1 MNSQFISDS
10 AAKGATFLDQK
21 VSGKNT
27 DTHIFTSDGS
37 DTGGKIEETNAINE
51 LGIEYL
57 SPIAENKEVTRG
69 DKPPFELIEYRKG
82 FRNGVYHIDT
92 TDEGAPKK
100 TWICDPLKILAETR
114 DSGQQNWGRFLSWR
128 DGDEHVHQWACPAE
142 LLQATDQS
150 EFRRVLAGGGL
161 VISTNQK
168 ARKLVCD
175 YVLTHKT
182 DMKARCVDKIGWHGG
197 KYVLSSR
204 VIGTQDKELLVYQ
217 GNESADFS
225 TSGTLKDWQGNIAV
239 LATGNS
245 RITFAISCAFAG
257 VLVELAGESGGG
269 FQFTGETSKG
279 KTSALIDPAASVWG
293 HPGQFARKWRATVNG
308 LEAVCLA
315 RNHNITIL
323 DDLGEINPAE
333 AGQAAYMIANGQ
345 ARLRMNKDTSARRVA
360 TWKTMLLSS
369 GEIDLSRHIES
380 AGKQAKGGQVARLP
394 SIPADTGSGHYAIEE
409 LHGCTD
415 GREFSGKIKGLARQ
429 YYGTAGIAF
438 LEAVALD
445 YENIAGDI
453 RDGLKRIIKSFNLP
467 AKHAPEAGRIA
478 ERFALVAYAGE
489 LATRYR
495 ITGWS
500 RGSATNA
507 AKACFDAWFEQYGG
521 AVGHEET
528 ALLNQ
533 VSAYIQS
540 YGGSRFPSHDAAV
553 EDLAKVHI
561 RSGFSKEGKHL
572 VETGAFRNELCKGF
586 DLKFAC
592 RVLIDRGWLIRGS
605 DMAAQTLRIQAL
617 GKTARVYV
625 IDIKDQDGGSNAC
638 T

>member
-1 MNSQFISDS
+1 MNRQFISDS
-10 AAKGATFLDQK
+10 AAKGAAYLDQK
-21 VSGKNT
+21 DSNKNT
-27 DTHIFTSDGS
+27 DTPISAGN
-37 DTGGKIEETNAINE
+37 TGNAGNKTKEVIN
-51 LGIEYL
+51 INVL
-57 SPIAENKEVTRG
+57 STDDLLPQAENAEVTRG
-69 DKPPFELIEYRKG
+69 NKPPFELIEYKKG
-82 FRNGVYHIDT
+82 FRNGVYHIDA
-92 TDEGAPKK
+92 TDEGAPK

-114 DSGQQNWGRFLSWR
+114 DSVQQNWGRLLSWR
-128 DGDEHVHQWACPAE
+128 DGDDHLHQWVCPAE

-168 ARKLVCD
+168 ARKLLCD

-182 DMKARCVDKIGWHGG
+182 DMKARCVDKIGWNGS
-197 KYVLSSR
+197 KYVLNTR

-217 GNESADFS
+217 GNESVDFS
-225 TSGTLKDWQGNIAV
+225 TSGTLKDWQGSIAA

-245 RITFAISCAFAG
+245 RITFAISCAVAG
-257 VLVELAGESGGG
+257 ALVELAGESGGG

-279 KTSALIDPAASVWG
+279 KTSALMDPAASVWG
-293 HPGQFARKWRATVNG
+293 HPEHFSKKWRATVNG

-315 RNHNITIL
+315 RNHNVLIL
-323 DDLGEINPAE
+323 DDLGQIEPAE
-333 AGQAAYMIANGQ
+333 AGQAAYLIANGQ
-345 ARLRMNKDTSARRVA
+345 ARQRMQKDTSARRVA

-380 AGKQAKGGQVARLP
+380 VGKKAKGGQIARLP
-394 SIPADTGSGHYAIEE
+394 SIPADTGSGQYAIEE

-453 RDGLKRIIKSFNLP
+453 KDGLKRIIKTFNLP

-478 ERFALVAYAGE
+478 ERFALVAYSGE
-489 LATRYR
+489 LATRYSV
-495 ITGWS
+495 TGWAG
-500 RGSATNA
+500 GSATNA
-507 AKACFDAWFEQYGG
+507 AKACFDAWYEQYGG

-533 VSAYIQS
+533 VSAYIQA
-540 YGGSRFPSHDAAV
+540 YGGSRFPSHDATS
-553 EDLAKVHI
+553 EGLAKVHI
-561 RSGFSKEGKHL
+561 RSGFIKEGKYL
-572 VETGAFRNELCKGF
+572 VETGAFRNEICKGF

-592 RVLIDRGWLIRGS
+592 RVLIDRGWLIPGS
-605 DMAAQTLRIQAL
+605 DKAAQTLRIQAL
-617 GKTARVYV
+617 GKVAKVYV
-625 IDIKDQDGGSNAC
+625 IDAQDGGSNA
-638 T
+638 

>member
-1 MNSQFISDS
+1 MSNQFRADS
-10 AAKGATFLDQK
+10 AAQGAAFLDQK
-21 VSGKNT
+21 VLNKNT
-27 DTHIFTSDGS
+27 DTPIFTGN
-37 DTGGKIEETNAINE
+37 TGNTGNKIEESNIINE
-51 LGIEYL
+51 LDSGDL
-57 SPIAENKEVTRG
+57 LPQAENTGVTRG
-69 DKPPFELIEYRKG
+69 NKPPFEVIEYKKG

-92 TDEGAPKK
+92 SDEGTPKK
-100 TWICDPLKILAETR
+100 TWICDPLKVLAETR
-114 DSGQQNWGRFLSWR
+114 DNGQQNWGRLLYWR
-128 DGDEHVHQWACPAE
+128 DNDGHDHQWACPAE

-150 EFRRVLAGGGL
+150 EFRKILAGGGL

-168 ARKLVCD
+168 ARKLLCD

-197 KYVLSSR
+197 KYVLNNR
-204 VIGTQDKELLVYQ
+204 VIGTTQDKEILVYQ
-217 GNESADFS
+217 GNESTDFS
-225 TSGTLKDWQGNIAV
+225 TKGTLEDWQGNIAA
-239 LATGNS
+239 LAVGNS

-293 HPGQFARKWRATVNG
+293 HPKHFAKKWRATVNG

-360 TWKTMLLSS
+360 TWATMLLSS

-394 SIPADTGSGHYAIEE
+394 SIPADTGSGHYAIEN
-409 LHGCTD
+409 LHGSAN
-415 GREFSGKIKGLARQ
+415 GREFSGKIKGFAYQ
-429 YYGTAGIAF
+429 YYGAAGIAF
-438 LEAVALD
+438 LDAVAGD
-445 YENIAGDI
+445 YENIAGGI
-453 RDGLKRIIKSFNLP
+453 KNGLRSIIKTFKLP
-467 AKHAPEAGRIA
+467 EKHAPEAGRIA

-489 LATRYR
+489 LATRYK
-495 ITGWS
+495 ITGWAK
-500 RGSATNA
+500 GDATNA

-533 VSAYIQS
+533 VSAYLEA
-540 YGGSRFPSHDAAV
+540 YGGSRFPSHNGTA
-553 EDLAKVHI
+553 EDLTKVHV
-561 RSGFSKEGKHL
+561 RSGFSKEGKFL
-572 VETGAFRNELCKGF
+572 VEPGAFRNELCKGH

-592 RVLIDRGWLIRGS
+592 RVLTERGWLIPGS
-605 DMAAQTLRIQAL
+605 DKAAQTLRIQAL
-617 GKTARVYV
+617 GKVAKVYV
-625 IDIKDQDGGSNAC
+625 IDAQDGGSNA
-638 T
+638 